1 LHKRERIGVLRVA
14 AYLAVVV
21 VSALGLAAAAFAGG
35 AHDAAKWTCNYGTR
49 SGSDRKVL
57 FDNGNVYKV
66 RSGGKPV
73 PFKTKGKVWCLGYV
87 QTYHWNGAAGQ
98 SPGTNGKIII
108 ERTSGPNVA
117 GIKFKTKITLK
128 ALGSPG
134 QNGVQNANWY
144 AYTSTDVFI
153 DGTYRCRDN
162 NPTTWSFNKQS
173 HGDGFCRVEVY
184 PATKG

>member
-1 LHKRERIGVLRVA
+1 MRTA
-14 AYLAVVV
+14 AYLAA
-21 VSALGLAAAAFAGG
+21 SLLAALGLAAAAFAGG
-35 AHDAAKWTCNYGTR
+35 THHAAKWTCNYGTR

-66 RSGGKPV
+66 KSGGKPV

-98 SPGTNGKIII
+98 SSGTNGKIFI
-108 ERTSGPNVA
+108 ERTFGPNVA

-153 DGTYRCRDN
+153 DGIYRCLDN